1 MALQFVFRDA
11 LQGAIAGRAV
21 EDEMFDETTFEQPLG
36 IDRSARAENGPSRVA
51 TSSQKSEGEG
61 HF

>member
-1 MALQFVFRDA
+1 MALRFVFREA
-11 LQGAIAGRAV
+11 LQGAIARRAV
-21 EDEMFDETTFEQPLG
+21 EDEMFDGATFEQSLG

-51 TSSQKSEGEG
+51 TSGQKSEGEG